1 MFMVLCPFLSYTGVC
16 GAPGQPVI
24 DGITPT
30 TVDLSWKKPSDDGG
44 ALNGYVI
51 EALKEGEKEWT
62 EVATTTEM

>member
-1 MFMVLCPFLSYTGVC
+1 MSYTGVC
-16 GAPGQPVI
+16 GSPGQPAI

-30 TVDLSWKKPSDDGG
+30 TVDLTWKKPSDDGG

-51 EALKEGEKEWT
+51 EAIKEGEKEWT